1 MNKEIGKKWLK
12 QALHDLEIAEKNID
26 IEGYDV
32 AAFLAHQSV
41 EKLLKSIFGFQGKK
55 IPKIHYIDE
64 LGQKLGISDDIL
76 EDIFDLTSDY
86 MFSRYP
92 DMSDKVPYEQYN
104 ENIAKGKVEKAKRIF
119 KALEDKYNEEINN
132 DKKDKISN
140 GIKNGKK

>member
-12 QALHDLEIAEKNID
+12 QALHDLKIAEKNID

-64 LGQKLGISDDIL
+64 LGQKLGLSDDTL
-76 EDIFDLTSDY
+76 EDIIDLTSDY
-86 MFSRYP
+86 LFARYP
-92 DMSDKVPYEQYN
+92 DMSDNVPFEHYN
-104 ENIAKGKVEKAKRIF
+104 ESIAKSKIEKAKRIF
-119 KALEDKYNEEINN
+119 KALEDKYIEEFVN
-132 DKKDKISN
+132 DK
-140 GIKNGKK
+140 

>member
-64 LGQKLGISDDIL
+64 LGQKLGLSDDIL
-76 EDIFDLTSDY
+76 EDIIDLTSDY
-86 MFSRYP
+86 LFARYP
-92 DMSDKVPYEQYN
+92 DMSDNVPFEHYN
-104 ENIAKGKVEKAKRIF
+104 KTIAKSKIEKAKSIF
-119 KALEDKYNEEINN
+119 KALEDKYIEEFNN
-132 DKKDKISN
+132 DR
-140 GIKNGKK
+140 

>member
-12 QALHDLEIAEKNID
+12 QALHDLEIAEKIID

-64 LGQKLGISDDIL
+64 LGQKLGVSDETL
-76 EDIFDLTSDY
+76 EDIIDLTSDY
-86 MFSRYP
+86 LFARYP
-92 DMSDKVPYEQYN
+92 DMSDNVPFELYN
-104 ENIAKGKVEKAKRIF
+104 EIIAKSKIEKAKRIF
-119 KALEDKYNEEINN
+119 KALEDKYIEEVNN
-132 DKKDKISN
+132 DK
-140 GIKNGKK
+140 